1 MLTISK
7 RANFQLNPTFTRE
20 EIADLSKPPNDDEK
34 LVPKV
39 AVDGSKYW
47 TGFIGLNNIKH
58 NDYINVVIQA
68 LGKFYDL
75 FSDQFFLAQI
85 PQMKEFFLAENSKM
99 IKKDKVLKQTSDRV
113 MMRRFGECDNCCVMP
128 S

>member
-1 MLTISK
+1 M
-7 RANFQLNPTFTRE
+7 NFKDNALLKLNPTFTHE
-20 EIADLSKPPNDDEK
+20 EIAELSKPPNDDEK

-68 LGKFYDL
+68 LGKRFACFLD
-75 FSDQFFLAQI
+75 SRFF
-85 PQMKEFFLAENSKM
+85 
-99 IKKDKVLKQTSDRV
+99 
-113 MMRRFGECDNCCVMP
+113 
-128 S
+128 